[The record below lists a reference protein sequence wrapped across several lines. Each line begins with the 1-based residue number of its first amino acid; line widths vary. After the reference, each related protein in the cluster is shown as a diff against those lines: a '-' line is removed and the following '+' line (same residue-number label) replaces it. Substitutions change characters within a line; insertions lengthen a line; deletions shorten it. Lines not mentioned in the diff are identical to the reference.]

1 MRTLRGA
8 LVIAAATLLETI
20 RNRLL
25 IVALLFS
32 LVLLVLS
39 VAAASIS
46 IAERARLIV
55 DVGLAASSGLGTL
68 MAIALS
74 INTLAGELKNH
85 TAFPLLA
92 RPLPRWGFILGKY
105 LGVLASMIIVVTI
118 MNLGTVAT
126 VLVYGASVPGA
137 LWSCLLL
144 NWVEM
149 AVVIA
154 ISFAFSSLSVP
165 TLAAAFS
172 AGVILAGN
180 LSSDVQSYAR
190 LLRGKGEPMGA
201 VLERLYYV
209 LPDLQDL
216 SARIQA
222 ANDMSVP
229 ATFLLTGLG
238 YGLAYAAAAILIAM
252 WSFSRRKAI

>member
-1 MRTLRGA
+1 MRTLKGV

-25 IVALLFS
+25 IVAALFS
-32 LVLLVLS
+32 IVLLVLS

-74 INTLAGELKNH
+74 INTLASELKNH

-105 LGVLASMIIVVTI
+105 LGVLASMILVVTI
-118 MNLGTVAT
+118 MTFGTVAT
-126 VLVYGASVPGA
+126 VLMYGASVPTA

-144 NWVEM
+144 NWAEM

-172 AGVILAGN
+172 AGVVLAGN
-180 LSSDVQSYAR
+180 LATDVQSYAQ
-190 LLRGKGEPMGA
+190 LLQHKGQAMGI
-201 VLERLYYV
+201 VLERVYYV

-222 ANDMSVP
+222 ANGMPVP
-229 ATFLLTGLG
+229 TGFLLKGLA
-238 YGLAYAAAAILIAM
+238 YGLAYAAAAILVAM
-252 WSFSRRKAI
+252 WSFSRRRAI